1 MAEVIGLV
9 ATRIKTEKI
18 LRERKAFDE
27 ETAVNPKEAG
37 INYGRTLKL
46 MEEGGLI
53 RRTSEGK
60 IYLTEKGRRGR

>member
-9 ATRIKTEKI
+9 ATKIKTEKV
-18 LRERKAFDE
+18 LKEKKAFNE
-27 ETAVNPKEAG
+27 KTAVDPEEAG
-37 INYGRTLKL
+37 IYYIRTLKL

-60 IYLTEKGRRGR
+60 IYLTEKGRKGR